1 MRTSS
6 TTTRS
11 SRSRARRWSGVTQIY
26 AHRGLIQST
35 IVEKLMGKADDVPGA
50 RVLIE
55 AQLPDGYE
63 LLQVQTR

>member
-1 MRTSS
+1 MRT
-6 TTTRS
+6 
-11 SRSRARRWSGVTQIY
+11 
-26 AHRGLIQST
+26 RGLIQST
-35 IVEKLMGKADDVPGA
+35 IVEKLMREADDVPGA